1 MTSDI
6 DSRSILI
13 STAPVHDPVPD
24 NITYFEDAYTHLRSF
39 KPKVATV
46 VPHSNA
52 NSKDQKQEQEQ
63 GQVAITVS
71 ANNTPTVAIPVTG
84 QDSDKDYGFN
94 DNNDFIDALNG
105 VLTNGNF
112 DDVFSIAIHN
122 AYQNGTINSDRP
134 SIVGT
139 SSVTLDK
146 RGRMIVEEETDEE
159 SEAALSSTAITT
171 ITITS
176 TSPATATATAT
187 GSYTAATEG

>member
-24 NITYFEDAYTHLRSF
+24 NITYFEDAYTHLRSV

-46 VPHSNA
+46 VPHPNA
-52 NSKDQKQEQEQ
+52 NFK
-63 GQVAITVS
+63 VVS
-71 ANNTPTVAIPVTG
+71 ANNIPTVAVPVTG
-84 QDSDKDYGFN
+84 QNSDKDYGFN

-139 SSVTLDK
+139 SSVMLDK

-171 ITITS
+171 STTTSTITS
-176 TSPATATATAT
+176 TSAATATATAT